1 MGKKVHGPHLL
12 LDLWKSLNQPVI
24 GKSVPY
30 KTGKNL
36 YQTIFGKRK
45 GLQNNNELAIKSDL
59 YKLEHHYSF
68 KMSASYIKTTFFPQ
82 KTKFV
87 LKNSLLV
94 CKIVLPTS

>member
-12 LDLWKSLNQPVI
+12 NLNDLWKSLNQPVI

-68 KMSASYIKTTFFPQ
+68 KMSASYIKTTFSHRRQNLF
-82 KTKFV
+82 
-87 LKNSLLV
+87 LKILCWYV
-94 CKIVLPTS
+94 R